1 MQADVS
7 GAAGYF
13 LDELFRTDPRY
24 PALPTGFLFAG
35 REVAGTESNNSILL
49 LEPKDVPSVN
59 EYFAGLDDDFVP
71 RAREA
76 QAGPNSPYFR
86 PGKPVRGFA
95 TLEAELAW
103 LTGSLDRVKQL
114 VASAA
119 RDGDGLAADAY

>member
-1 MQADVS
+1 M
-7 GAAGYF
+7 GLEAAGYF

-24 PALPTGFLFAG
+24 PAMPPGFLFAG
-35 REVAGTESNNSILL
+35 REVAGGDSADTILL
-49 LEPKDVPSVN
+49 LEPKKDVVN
-59 EYFAGLDDDFVP
+59 VHDYLAGLDDDFVP

-95 TLEAELAW
+95 TLEAELTW
-103 LTGSLDRVKQL
+103 LTERLDEVRQL

-119 RDGDGLAADAY
+119 RVGDGLAVDAY

>member
-7 GAAGYF
+7 GAAGCF
-13 LDELFRTDPRY
+13 LNELFRTDPRY

-49 LEPKDVPSVN
+49 LEPKDVVN
-59 EYFAGLDDDFVP
+59 VHDYLTGFDDDFVP

-103 LTGSLDRVKQL
+103 LTERLDRVGQL

-119 RDGDGLAADAY
+119 RAGDGLAVNAY